1 MRRWSPV
8 LALLAACAS
17 AGDPGHAATSSAA
30 SAGASPTATGPTL
43 YQRLGG
49 RPAIDAV
56 VDTFVT
62 NVGRDPRVN
71 VRFLLT
77 DLDALKLHLS
87 EQICEGSG
95 GPCKYHGRPMKALH
109 APMKVRGAE
118 FDAMAEDLAAALKTH
133 GVPARESQEVL
144 ALVGSTRADIVDA
157 EAR

>member
-1 MRRWSPV
+1 MRRWSPL
-8 LALLAACAS
+8 LALVAACAS
-17 AGDPGHAATSSAA
+17 AGDPGRAGTSSTA
-30 SAGASPTATGPTL
+30 SAGAAAGPSL

-56 VDTFVT
+56 VDTFVA

-87 EQICEGSG
+87 EQICEASG
-95 GPCKYHGRPMKALH
+95 GPCKYRGRPMKALH

-118 FDAMAEDLAAALKTH
+118 FDAMAEDLAAALKTL

-144 ALVGSTRADIVDA
+144 TLVASTRADIVDA

>member
-1 MRRWSPV
+1 MRCWSPL
-8 LALLAACAS
+8 LALLAAACAT
-17 AGDPGHAATSSAA
+17 PGNPPAATAA
-30 SAGASPTATGPTL
+30 STGSATPGGPTL

-62 NVGRDPRVN
+62 NVGKDPRVN

-95 GPCKYHGRPMKALH
+95 GPCKYRGRPMKALH

-118 FDAMAEDLAAALKTH
+118 FDAMAEDLAAALKTLD
-133 GVPARESQEVL
+133 VPARESQEVL
-144 ALVGSTRADIVDA
+144 ALVASTRADIVDA

>member
-1 MRRWSPV
+1 MRRWSPL
-8 LALLAACAS
+8 LALLVACAS
-17 AGDPGHAATSSAA
+17 AGDPGRAATSS
-30 SAGASPTATGPTL
+30 SGAVGSPSPSSGPSL

-56 VDTFVT
+56 VNTFVA

-77 DLDALKLHLS
+77 DLDDLKLHLS

-95 GPCKYHGRPMKALH
+95 GPCKYRGRPMKALH
-109 APMKVRGAE
+109 APMRVRGAE

-133 GVPARESQEVL
+133 GVPARESQEL
-144 ALVGSTRADIVDA
+144 LTLVASTRADIVDA